1 MYSLIRKLLFL
12 LDAED
17 AHDFTTRQMIAL
29 QNIPLVLRAIERF
42 CAPPA
47 SARRELLGLTFPS
60 PIGIAA
66 GFDKNGLLMPILA
79 ALGFGFVEVGTV
91 TLRPQPGNP
100 RPRLFRYPEQKALI
114 NRLGFN
120 NDGADTVAARLMSW
134 KRTIPLFVNIGK
146 NRDVPLDGAADDYGA
161 CAMKL
166 APLADAVVVNLSS
179 PNTPSLRELQ
189 RPEHLEPILRAV
201 GSSKPRL
208 VKIAPDVDEVLLGEI
223 CDVCVKLADGM
234 ICTNTTIARP
244 FVAAESG
251 GLSGAPLLA
260 PSTSV
265 LAAVRKYAGPS
276 FPLVGVG
283 GIFTDDDV
291 RERLDAGADLVQ
303 LYTGFIYEG
312 PLLPSR
318 LSRGVAGRRSEKDGA
333 RSDRRSP
340 TE

>member
-29 QNIPLVLRAIERF
+29 QNIPFALRAIGRF

-47 SARRELLGLTFPS
+47 SARRELLGMAFPS

-66 GFDKNGLLMPILA
+66 GFDKNGLLMPMLA

-120 NDGADTVAARLMSW
+120 NDGADAVAARLASW
-134 KRTIPLFVNIGK
+134 QRTIPLFVNIGK
-146 NRDVPLDGAADDYGA
+146 NRDVPLEGAADDYGA

-166 APLADAVVVNLSS
+166 TPLADAVVVNLSS

-189 RPEHLEPILRAV
+189 RPEHLERILSAV
-201 GSSKPRL
+201 RGAKPL
-208 VKIAPDVDEVLLGEI
+208 FVKIAPDLDDALLNEI
-223 CDVCVKLADGM
+223 CEVCRWLANGM

-244 FVAAESG
+244 FTAAEAG
-251 GLSGAPLLA
+251 GLSGAPLMTQ
-260 PSTSV
+260 STSI
-265 LAAVRKYAGPS
+265 LARVRRRVGPS
-276 FPLVGVG
+276 FPLIGVG
-283 GIFTDDDV
+283 GIMKADDL
-291 RERLDAGADLVQ
+291 RAKFAAGADLVQ
-303 LYTGFIYEG
+303 VYTGFVYEG
-312 PLLPSR
+312 PLLASR
-318 LSRGVAGRRSEKDGA
+318 LARVSDIGSRESEKDYGN
-333 RSDRRSP
+333 
-340 TE
+340 